1 MDISKDLITRLLTSR
16 TQALTLFMWL
26 LVNADEEGNI
36 DTSVRKLSNDTGLTL
51 QQTRSALHW
60 CVSNTLC
67 NTASNTQV
75 THVTINNIGNYDV
88 LEKTSNTPGNTV
100 TNTLKDKETE
110 KDKRLSL
117 SPLESSNSI
126 EKDKD
131 KEKESSSIK
140 SARKIFVPPT
150 VEEVKAYIAEKG
162 WQIDAEQWWNFYN
175 SKGWMVGKNKM
186 QKWKSAVATWK
197 SRHPNTNNNGTGQ
210 RISYSEQRKERDD
223 WFEHQAR
230 DAFLSTIGRS
240 TEDDLPFR

>member
-1 MDISKDLITRLLTSR
+1 MDKDLITRLLTSR

-126 EKDKD
+126 EKEKD

-175 SKGWMVGKNKM
+175 SKGWKVGEALC
-186 QKWKSAVATWK
+186 QK
-197 SRHPNTNNNGTGQ
+197 
-210 RISYSEQRKERDD
+210 
-223 WFEHQAR
+223 
-230 DAFLSTIGRS
+230 
-240 TEDDLPFR
+240 